1 MKKPLLLLFAF
12 IMVQCNRNPE
22 NRNPE
27 ILGNEIELPKED
39 VTDDEKENPM
49 SYLGMYRGFMP
60 GKGADKTPIVIEL
73 SETFSFSISTDTIP
87 KEKEV
92 IQKGTFRWKPDGK
105 SIVLTANSG
114 IEKEYLVTENELS
127 LKEDGKV
134 AIFEKMR
141 SADIVELESETPK
154 AQITTFID
162 QKWTIT
168 SINDK
173 PISAKG
179 LKKDYYV
186 LFGKNRKFNA
196 YAGCNTI
203 GGNYTIK
210 GDQIKMHNIV
220 ATEMACAEMDME
232 QLLLKALAE
241 ADNIIQNNQYM
252 YLRKKGEVLIKFEAG
267 KYKK

>member
-12 IMVQCNRNPE
+12 IMIQCNRNPE

-27 ILGNEIELPKED
+27 ILGNEIEVPKED
-39 VTDDEKENPM
+39 VIDEEKENPM
-49 SYLGMYRGFMP
+49 SYLGMYKGFMP
-60 GKGADKTPIVIEL
+60 ENGADKTPVVIEL

-87 KEKEV
+87 KEKKV
-92 IQKGTFRWKPDGK
+92 IQKGTFKWKPDGK

-114 IEKEYLVTENELS
+114 IEKEFRVLENKLS
-127 LKEDGKV
+127 LKEDGKITV
-134 AIFEKMR
+134 FEKMR
-141 SADIVELESETPK
+141 SAEVIELESETPR

-179 LKKDYYV
+179 VKKDYYV
-186 LFGKNRKFNA
+186 VFEKSRKFNA
-196 YAGCNTI
+196 YVGCNSI
-203 GGNYTIK
+203 GGNYTVK
-210 GDQIKMHNIV
+210 GDQIKMSKII
-220 ATEMACAEMDME
+220 ATEMACAEMEME

-252 YLRKKGEVLIKFEAG
+252 YLRKKGEVLIKFEAE
-267 KYKK
+267 KFKK